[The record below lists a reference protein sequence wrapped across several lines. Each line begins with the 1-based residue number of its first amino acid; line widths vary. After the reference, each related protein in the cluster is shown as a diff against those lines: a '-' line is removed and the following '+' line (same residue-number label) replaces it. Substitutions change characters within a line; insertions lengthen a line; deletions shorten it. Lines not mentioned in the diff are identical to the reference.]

1 MKEIMNEWTKTT
13 EDWESGTGILIYMEG
28 EREREII
35 EIFVLIKFTHS
46 CIDVLLG
53 FLKTI

>member
-28 EREREII
+28 EREII
-35 EIFVLIKFTHS
+35 EIFVLTKFTYS

-53 FLKTI
+53 FFKTI